1 MGTFYENQL
10 KRMFG
15 ESELLS
21 ADTIFSGKAMISKI
35 GEDLRAKVEFVTARV
50 SGQYEGLKTS
60 IINRKEGVVDSHT
73 VMFHEVIGLK
83 GASRDR
89 KPHVWDDNGKAQWFG
104 FTPTGIR
111 IRGNCLQ
118 GRRLYRYVCRPRA
131 DRKSRHEN
139 GRNVTMALVFSKVTI
154 DNDGESIE
162 FLVSGS
168 PRNENGLKGWVAY
181 EDFIKTHEGMTTA
194 QIQPYS
200 YGSAQPYKATPEEV
214 AYMDMRW
221 KNQPNFLETR
231 CTAGVPRT
239 INITGGGGLCVSG
252 EQAEKEITQEL

>member
-1 MGTFYENQL
+1 METFYENQL

-104 FTPTGIR
+104 FTPTESEYEAI
-111 IRGNCLQ
+111 
-118 GRRLYRYVCRPRA
+118 A
-131 DRKSRHEN
+131 
-139 GRNVTMALVFSKVTI
+139 SKV
-154 DNDGESIE
+154 
-162 FLVSGS
+162 
-168 PRNENGLKGWVAY
+168 
-181 EDFIKTHEGMTTA
+181 EDYIAMYA
-194 QIQPYS
+194 
-200 YGSAQPYKATPEEV
+200 
-214 AYMDMRW
+214 D
-221 KNQPNFLETR
+221 
-231 CTAGVPRT
+231 
-239 INITGGGGLCVSG
+239 
-252 EQAEKEITQEL
+252 QELIENHGMKMGGM